1 MSTYVDTPF
10 SRSVPDWRLPRPRLV
25 LPTAEYPTS
34 TRRMDSQWA
43 DTEMGIKGGYQP
55 PYLQGH
61 YVPRGPRSN
70 WTKAQYDVYK
80 EEQASWRA
88 NRDKHR
94 LEGLETMLA
103 AELEASRPNRNRRLV
118 QIQPTTRKSE
128 VVYADVIGALPGDEV
143 FTRSSQSSE
152 LSPAPVKRSETM
164 VQTEDEQ
171 IDRESD
177 RKLIF

>member
-10 SRSVPDWRLPRPRLV
+10 SRAVPDWRVPRPRLV
-25 LPTAEYPTS
+25 LPPDEYPTS
-34 TRRMDSQWA
+34 IRRKDSQWA
-43 DTEMGIKGGYQP
+43 DTEMGTKGGYQP
-55 PYLQGH
+55 PYFQGH

-70 WTKAQYDVYK
+70 WIEVQYKVYR

-88 NRDKHR
+88 NRDAHR
-94 LEGLETMLA
+94 LEGLETLLA
-103 AELEASRPNRNRRLV
+103 EELEAARPSRNRRLV

-128 VVYADVIGALPGDEV
+128 VIYADVLGAIPGAEG

-152 LSPAPVKRSETM
+152 LSPAPVKRSETT

-177 RKLIF
+177 RKLII